1 MNAPVNNDSALL
13 AKYTKDAVQLLNAKN
28 QLIPPLLGIGPAN
41 NSFSCFNTAS
51 RKQMGCKFFSQTPP
65 LLEGDPKIFY
75 TGQEQQYG
83 QYNVG
88 ATMPSSGIIKKI
100 IPLYR
105 NLSGKSYSPMSLVI
119 YEEYPDDGESGTFG
133 KICSVEIT
141 THYTDNKS
149 YGLKFNKSPI
159 EIGKFYKKGYPLTQ
173 IPAIHKSG
181 QYCYGRELLVAYM
194 SKAGVTEDGC
204 IISKSAAMKMGIYQ
218 TKTAVV
224 NFGEKSFMLNSFGD
238 QTAYKGFLDIGDT
251 IDETGLLFAL
261 RDYDPLFEHINMA
274 STRLGIDSIDCD
286 NDRPYYGLPNAEIV
300 DIRVTKRP
308 DEDHSFIPTG
318 MREQIDKYYN
328 QQIAFYKEILEYYF
342 KMKRAR
348 KNEGIP
354 YRINNHFN
362 NLVRE
367 ALEYAGDSSDRKI
380 NGQSIKKKN
389 IKYVYNRTILD
400 SVKLVIK
407 YARPLYAN
415 VAIKISQMHG
425 GKCVIVAVWDD
436 ERMPVDAD
444 GNRVE
449 IIMDN
454 ASVDKRMN
462 FGAFY
467 EPFYGACILKARRMI
482 ENIVQPAENTVQPA
496 GNTITVGYNKGD
508 YDLAWNKIDR
518 LYEIISED
526 MSSRVRETILTDSRK
541 KEHIDSVIKDGFYI
555 YLPTHTENLGEYSVK
570 LLLKEYPPCY
580 GPVTFKGINGNTIT
594 TKTPVLVGT
603 THVIVLHK
611 IGDSWSAITSS
622 KLQHHGIPAKM
633 SPSDMNLSPGR
644 KKPIKFPAEA
654 ELRNIAGSCGIKAAI
669 EITDRS
675 NNPLVNQQIVRSI
688 LTADKP
694 SDIQQA
700 VDRKQFPYGGNRA
713 LQQAIHALN
722 CAGIKLKY
730 SFENSNYDN

>member
-1 MNAPVNNDSALL
+1 MNACIDNDQTLL
-13 AKYTKDAVQLLNAKN
+13 AKYTKSATALLNSKN
-28 QLIPPLLGIGPAN
+28 QLIPPLLGVGPAN
-41 NSFSCFNTAS
+41 NSFSSFNTAS
-51 RKQMGCKFFSQTPP
+51 RKQMGCKFFSQIPP

-105 NLSGKSYSPMSLVI
+105 NFSGKSYSPMSLVI
-119 YEEYPDDGESGTFG
+119 YEEYPDDDEKGTLG

-141 THYTDNKS
+141 THFTDNKS
-149 YGLKFNKSPI
+149 YGLKFTKLPI
-159 EIGKFYKKGYPLTQ
+159 EVGKFYKKGHPLTQ
-173 IPAIHKSG
+173 IPAIHESG
-181 QYCYGRELLVAYM
+181 QYCYGRELLIAYM
-194 SKAGVTEDGC
+194 SMPGVTEDGC
-204 IISKSAAMKMGIYQ
+204 IISKSAAIKLGIYQ
-218 TKTAVV
+218 VKTAVV
-224 NFGEKSFMLNSFGD
+224 NFGEKTFMLNSFGD
-238 QTAYKGFLDIGDT
+238 ENQYKGFLDIGET

-261 RDYDPLFEHINMA
+261 RDYDPLFEHVNMA
-274 STRLGIDSIDCD
+274 STRLGKDSIDCD
-286 NDRPYYGLPNAEIV
+286 NDKPYYGLPNAEIIDV
-300 DIRVTKRP
+300 RVTKRP

-348 KNEGIP
+348 KNEGIT

-367 ALEYAGDSSDRKI
+367 ALEHAGDSSDRKI

-389 IKYVYNRTILD
+389 IKYVYNRAMLD
-400 SVKLVIK
+400 SVKLTIK

-415 VAIKISQMHG
+415 AAIKVSQMHG

-436 ERMPVDAD
+436 ERMPMDAD
-444 GNRVE
+444 GNRCE

-467 EPFYGACILKARRMI
+467 EPFYGASMIKTVRSIQGCI
-482 ENIVQPAENTVQPA
+482 PTVK
-496 GNTITVGYNKGD
+496 NNVIDLYNKGN
-508 YDLAWNKIDR
+508 YELAWSKIDR
-518 LYEIISED
+518 FYEILSED
-526 MSSRVRETILTDSRK
+526 MSSRVRETIVSDERK
-541 KEHIDSVIKDGFYI
+541 KEHIESVIRDGMYI
-555 YLPTHTENLGEYSVK
+555 YLPTHTQNLGEHSVN
-570 LLLKEYPPCY
+570 LLLKEFPPCY
-580 GPVTFKGINGNTIT
+580 GPVTFKGINGNIIT
-594 TKTPVLVGT
+594 TKSPVLIGT
-603 THVIVLHK
+603 TYIIVLHK

-633 SPSDMNLSPGR
+633 NPSDMNLSPGR

-688 LTADKP
+688 LTADNP
-694 SDIQQA
+694 SNIEQA
-700 VDRKQFPYGGNRA
+700 VDRKRFPYGGNRA

-730 SFENSNYDN
+730 SVENSNYDN